1 MQELQM
7 SLQSND
13 LKDFVNEI
21 FTIDSYKS
29 KMGQDKEIAVLAFE
43 VKTQE
48 PAKDLM
54 NFIEKGYDFVLDA
67 DVSTGENRKGK
78 YDVFVEMERDR
89 HLPKRIADILE
100 EVSKLTGIENW
111 KYRYYKNVESKLYDV
126 STAESEIPLSSDAYD
141 SMINEYNQV
150 ELDRFF
156 NKGVTEQKY
165 VKENIIE
172 FGRHASGK
180 VRLEIVEEGSTEE
193 LLTKYAGAVSLDE
206 TSMSEVLFLT
216 KFMGNY
222 NIQKI
227 EDNLF
232 FTNGNRTKVM
242 KRI

>member
-1 MQELQM
+1 M

-13 LKDFVNEI
+13 LKDYVNEI

-43 VKTQE
+43 VKDQQ

-78 YDVFVEMERDR
+78 YNVFVEIERDR
-89 HLPKRIADILE
+89 HLPKRISDMLD

-111 KYRYYKNVESKLYDV
+111 KYRYYKNIESKPFSV
-126 STAESEIPLSSDAYD
+126 SEAENDIPLNGD
-141 SMINEYNQV
+141 SYESMVNEYNQV
-150 ELDRFF
+150 ELNRFF

-165 VKENIIE
+165 VKENVIE

-180 VRLEIVEEGSTEE
+180 VRMEVVEEGPTEE

-216 KFMGNY
+216 KFLGNY

-227 EDNLF
+227 GENLF
-232 FTNGNRTKVM
+232 FTNGTRTKVM

>member
-1 MQELQM
+1 M
-7 SLQSND
+7 SLQPND

-43 VKTQE
+43 VRDQQ

-54 NFIEKGYDFVLDA
+54 NFIEKGYEFVLDA
-67 DVSTGENRKGK
+67 DISSGENSKGK
-78 YDVFVEMERDR
+78 YNVFVEMERNR
-89 HLPKRIADILE
+89 HLPKNIHNILE
-100 EVSKLTGIENW
+100 EVSKLTGIEDW
-111 KYRYYKNVESKLYDV
+111 KYRYYKNVESKAFDIG
-126 STAESEIPLSSDAYD
+126 TAESEIPLNSDTYET
-141 SMINEYNQV
+141 MVNEYNQT
-150 ELDRFF
+150 ELNRFF
-156 NKGVTEQKY
+156 NKGVTEQHY
-165 VKENIIE
+165 VKENVIE
-172 FGRHASGK
+172 FRRHASGK
-180 VRLEIVEEGSTEE
+180 IRMEVVEEGSTEE

-206 TSMSEVLFLT
+206 TSMSEVLFFT

-227 EDNLF
+227 GENLF

>member
-1 MQELQM
+1 M
-7 SLQSND
+7 SLQPND
-13 LKDFVNEI
+13 LKTFVNEI

-29 KMGQDKEIAVLAFE
+29 KMGQDKEISVLAFE
-43 VKTQE
+43 VLTQE

-67 DVSTGENRKGK
+67 DISAGENRKGK
-78 YDVFVEMERDR
+78 YDVFVEIERDR
-89 HLPKRIADILE
+89 HLPKNIGALLDD
-100 EVSKLTGIENW
+100 VSKLAGIDEW
-111 KYRYYKNVESKLYDV
+111 KYRYYKNVESKAFTIED
-126 STAESEIPLSSDAYD
+126 AENDIPLDSNTYE
-141 SMINEYNQV
+141 SMINEYNQT

-156 NKGVTEQKY
+156 NKGVTEQKF

-180 VRLEIVEEGSTEE
+180 VRMEVVEDGSTEE

-206 TSMSEVLFLT
+206 TSISEVMFLT

-222 NIQKI
+222 NIQKLG
-227 EDNLF
+227 ENLF
-232 FTNGNRTKVM
+232 FTNGNRTKIL

>member
-1 MQELQM
+1 M

-43 VKTQE
+43 VKSQE

-67 DVSTGENRKGK
+67 DISTGENRKGK
-78 YDVFVEMERDR
+78 YDVFVEIERDK

-100 EVSKLTGIENW
+100 EVSKLTGIEDW
-111 KYRYYKNVESKLYDV
+111 KYRYYKNVESKPYDV
-126 STAESEIPLSSDAYD
+126 STAESEIPLSGDAYE

-156 NKGVTEQKY
+156 NKGVTEQRY

-180 VRLEIVEEGSTEE
+180 VRMEVVEEGSTEE

-206 TSMSEVLFLT
+206 TSMSEILFLT
-216 KFMGNY
+216 KFLGNY

-227 EDNLF
+227 GENLF

>member
-1 MQELQM
+1 M
-7 SLQSND
+7 SLQPND
-13 LKDFVNEI
+13 LKDFVNHI

-43 VKTQE
+43 VNEQN
-48 PAKDLM
+48 PAKDLV
-54 NFIEKGYDFVLDA
+54 NFIEKGYPFVLDA
-67 DVSTGENRKGK
+67 DISTGENKKGK
-78 YDVFVEMERDR
+78 HDVFVEIERNR
-89 HLPKRIADILE
+89 HLPKNISDILE
-100 EVSKLTGIENW
+100 EVSKLTGIEEW
-111 KYRYYKNVESKLYDV
+111 KYRYYKNIESKPYTIED
-126 STAESEIPLSSDAYD
+126 AENDIPLDGNSYE
-141 SMINEYNQV
+141 SMINEYNQS

-156 NKGVTEQKY
+156 NRGVTEQHY
-165 VKENIIE
+165 VKENVIE

-180 VRLEIVEEGSTEE
+180 IRMEIVEEGSTEE

-227 EDNLF
+227 GENLF
-232 FTNGNRTKVM
+232 FTNGNRTKIM

>member
-1 MQELQM
+1 M
-7 SLQSND
+7 SLQPND
-13 LKDFVNEI
+13 LENYVNDI

-29 KMGQDKEIAVLAFE
+29 KMGQDKDIAVLAFE
-43 VKTQE
+43 VMDQE

-54 NFIEKGYDFVLDA
+54 NFIEKGYNFVLDA
-67 DVSTGENRKGK
+67 DVSTGENKKGK
-78 YDVFVEMERDR
+78 YNVFVEMERNR
-89 HLPKRIADILE
+89 KLPTRIDDILE
-100 EVSKLTGIENW
+100 EVGKLTNIKEW
-111 KYRYYKNVESKLYDV
+111 KYRYYKNVESKPYDI
-126 STAESEIPLSSDAYD
+126 STAESEIPLSGDAYD

-156 NKGVTEQKY
+156 NKGVTEQRY
-165 VKENIIE
+165 VKENVIE

-180 VRLEIVEEGSTEE
+180 IRMEVVEEGSTEE

-206 TSMSEVLFLT
+206 TSMSEVLFFT

-227 EDNLF
+227 GENLF
-232 FTNGNRTKVM
+232 FTNGNRTKIL

>member
-1 MQELQM
+1 M
-7 SLQSND
+7 SLQPND
-13 LKDFVNEI
+13 LENYVSEI
-21 FTIDSYKS
+21 FSVDSFKS
-29 KMGQDKEIAVLAFE
+29 KMGNDKNISVLAFE
-43 VKTQE
+43 VRDQE

-67 DVSTGENRKGK
+67 DISSGENSKGK
-78 YDVFVEMERDR
+78 YNVFVEMERDR
-89 HLPKRIADILE
+89 HLPERIDTILD
-100 EVSKLTGIENW
+100 EVSRLTGIKEWNF
-111 KYRYYKNVESKLYDV
+111 RYYKNIESNAFDKNQ
-126 STAESEIPLSSDAYD
+126 AESVIPLNKDLYD
-141 SMINEYNQV
+141 SMVEEYHQT

-156 NKGVTEQKY
+156 NKGVTEQRY
-165 VKENIIE
+165 VKENSIE

-180 VRLEIVEEGSTEE
+180 VRMEVVEEGPTEE

-232 FTNGNRTKVM
+232 FTNGPRTKIM
-242 KRI
+242 KRV

>member
-1 MQELQM
+1 M
-7 SLQSND
+7 SLQPND
-13 LKDFVNEI
+13 LKTFVNEI

-29 KMGQDKEIAVLAFE
+29 KMGQDKEISVLAFE
-43 VKTQE
+43 VLTQE

-67 DVSTGENRKGK
+67 DISAGENRKGK
-78 YDVFVEMERDR
+78 YDVFVEIERDR
-89 HLPKRIADILE
+89 HLPKNIGALLDD
-100 EVSKLTGIENW
+100 VSKLAGIDEW
-111 KYRYYKNVESKLYDV
+111 KYRYYKNVESKAFTIED
-126 STAESEIPLSSDAYD
+126 AENDIPLDGNTYE
-141 SMINEYNQV
+141 SMINEYNQT

-156 NKGVTEQKY
+156 NKGVTEQKF

-180 VRLEIVEEGSTEE
+180 VRMEVVEEGSTEE

-206 TSMSEVLFLT
+206 TSISEVMFLT

-222 NIQKI
+222 NIQKLG
-227 EDNLF
+227 ENLF
-232 FTNGNRTKVM
+232 FTNGNRTKIL

>member
-1 MQELQM
+1 M
-7 SLQSND
+7 SLQPND
-13 LKDFVNEI
+13 LENYVNNI

-43 VKTQE
+43 VTDQE

-54 NFIEKGYDFVLDA
+54 NFIEKGYNFVLDA

-78 YDVFVEMERDR
+78 YNVFVEMERNR
-89 HLPKRIADILE
+89 KLPTRIDDILE
-100 EVSKLTGIENW
+100 EVGKLTNIKEW
-111 KYRYYKNVESKLYDV
+111 KYRYYKNVESQPFAI
-126 STAESEIPLSSDAYD
+126 STAESEIPLDSNAYE

-156 NKGVTEQKY
+156 NKGVTEQRY
-165 VKENIIE
+165 VKENVIE

-180 VRLEIVEEGSTEE
+180 IRMEVVEEGSTEE

-206 TSMSEVLFLT
+206 TSMSEVLFFT

-227 EDNLF
+227 GENLF

>member
-1 MQELQM
+1 M

-43 VKTQE
+43 VKSQE

-89 HLPKRIADILE
+89 HLPKRVADILE
-100 EVSKLTGIENW
+100 EVSKLTGIEEW
-111 KYRYYKNVESKLYDV
+111 KYRYYKNVESKPYDI
-126 STAESEIPLSSDAYD
+126 STAESEIPLSGDAYEN
-141 SMINEYNQV
+141 MINEYNQV

-156 NKGVTEQKY
+156 NKGVTEQRY
-165 VKENIIE
+165 VKENVIE

-180 VRLEIVEEGSTEE
+180 VRMEVVEEGSTEE

-227 EDNLF
+227 GENLF
-232 FTNGNRTKVM
+232 FTNGNRTKIM

>member
-1 MQELQM
+1 M
-7 SLQSND
+7 SLQPND
-13 LKDFVNEI
+13 LKNFVSEI
-21 FTIDSYKS
+21 FTVDSYKS

-43 VKTQE
+43 VQDQE

-67 DVSTGENRKGK
+67 DISTGENPKGK
-78 YDVFVEMERDR
+78 YNVFVEMERNR
-89 HLPKRIADILE
+89 HLPKNISDLLE
-100 EVSKLTGIENW
+100 EVSIITGIENW
-111 KYRYYKNVESKLYDV
+111 KYRYYKNFESMNYNED
-126 STAESEIPLSSDAYD
+126 SANEIIPLNSGDYE
-141 SMINEYNQV
+141 SMIETYNQS

-156 NKGVTEQKY
+156 NKGVTEQRY
-165 VKENIIE
+165 VKENVIE

-180 VRLEIVEEGSTEE
+180 IRMEVVEEGSTEE

-206 TSMSEVLFLT
+206 TSMSEVLFFT

-227 EDNLF
+227 GENLF
-232 FTNGNRTKVM
+232 FTNGNRTKIL

>member
-1 MQELQM
+1 M
-7 SLQSND
+7 SLQPND
-13 LKDFVNEI
+13 LKNFVSEI
-21 FTIDSYKS
+21 FTVDSYKS

-43 VKTQE
+43 VQDQE

-67 DVSTGENRKGK
+67 DISTGENPKGK
-78 YDVFVEMERDR
+78 YNVFVEMERNR
-89 HLPKRIADILE
+89 HLPKNIANLLE
-100 EVSKLTGIENW
+100 EVSIITGIEDW
-111 KYRYYKNVESKLYDV
+111 KYRYYKNFESMTYNED
-126 STAESEIPLSSDAYD
+126 SANEIIPLNSGDYE
-141 SMINEYNQV
+141 SMIETYNQS

-156 NKGVTEQKY
+156 NKGVTEQRY
-165 VKENIIE
+165 VKENVIE

-180 VRLEIVEEGSTEE
+180 VRMEVVEEGSTEE

-206 TSMSEVLFLT
+206 TSMSEVLFFT

-227 EDNLF
+227 GENLF
-232 FTNGNRTKVM
+232 FTNGNRTKIL

>member
-29 KMGQDKEIAVLAFE
+29 KMGQDKDIAVLAFE
-43 VKTQE
+43 VVSQE

-67 DVSTGENRKGK
+67 DISTGENRKGK

-100 EVSKLTGIENW
+100 EVSKLTGIQEW
-111 KYRYYKNVESKLYDV
+111 KYRYYKNVESKPYDV
-126 STAESEIPLSSDAYD
+126 STAESEIPLSGDAYD

-156 NKGVTEQKY
+156 NKGVTEQRY
-165 VKENIIE
+165 VKENVIE

-180 VRLEIVEEGSTEE
+180 VRLEMVEEGSTEE

-227 EDNLF
+227 GENLF

>member
-1 MQELQM
+1 M
-7 SLQSND
+7 SLQPND
-13 LKDFVNEI
+13 LENYVSEI
-21 FTIDSYKS
+21 FSVDSYKS
-29 KMGQDKEIAVLAFE
+29 KMGNDKNISVLAFE
-43 VKTQE
+43 VRDQE

-67 DVSTGENRKGK
+67 DISSGENSKGK
-78 YDVFVEMERDR
+78 YNVFVEMERDR
-89 HLPKRIADILE
+89 HLPERIDTILD
-100 EVSKLTGIENW
+100 EVSRLTGIKEW
-111 KYRYYKNVESKLYDV
+111 KFRYYKNIESNAFDKNQ
-126 STAESEIPLSSDAYD
+126 AESVIPLNKDSYD
-141 SMINEYNQV
+141 SMVEEYHQT

-156 NKGVTEQKY
+156 NRGVTEQRY

-180 VRLEIVEEGSTEE
+180 VRMEVVEEGPTEE

-232 FTNGNRTKVM
+232 FTNGPRTKIM

>member
-1 MQELQM
+1 M
-7 SLQSND
+7 SLQPND
-13 LKDFVNEI
+13 LENYVSEI
-21 FTIDSYKS
+21 FSVDSFKS
-29 KMGQDKEIAVLAFE
+29 KMGNDKNISVLAFE
-43 VKTQE
+43 VRDQE

-67 DVSTGENRKGK
+67 DISSGENSKGK
-78 YDVFVEMERDR
+78 YNVFVEMERDR
-89 HLPKRIADILE
+89 HLPERIDTILD
-100 EVSKLTGIENW
+100 EVSRLTGIKEW
-111 KYRYYKNVESKLYDV
+111 KFRYYKNIESNAFDKNQ
-126 STAESEIPLSSDAYD
+126 AESVIPLNKDSYD
-141 SMINEYNQV
+141 SMVEEYHQT

-156 NKGVTEQKY
+156 NRGVTEQRY

-180 VRLEIVEEGSTEE
+180 VRMEVVEEGPTEE

-232 FTNGNRTKVM
+232 FTNGPRTKIM

>member
-1 MQELQM
+1 M
-7 SLQSND
+7 SLQPND
-13 LKDFVNEI
+13 LKNFVSEI
-21 FTIDSYKS
+21 FTVDSYKS

-43 VKTQE
+43 VQDQE

-67 DVSTGENRKGK
+67 DISTGENSKGK
-78 YDVFVEMERDR
+78 YNVFVEMERNR
-89 HLPKRIADILE
+89 HLPKNISDLLE
-100 EVSKLTGIENW
+100 EVSIITGIENW
-111 KYRYYKNVESKLYDV
+111 KYRYYKNFESMNFNED
-126 STAESEIPLSSDAYD
+126 SANEIIPLNSGDYE
-141 SMINEYNQV
+141 SMIENYNQS

-156 NKGVTEQKY
+156 NKGVTEQRY
-165 VKENIIE
+165 VKENVIE

-180 VRLEIVEEGSTEE
+180 IRMEVVEEGSTEE

-206 TSMSEVLFLT
+206 TSMSEVLFFT

-227 EDNLF
+227 GENLF
-232 FTNGNRTKVM
+232 FTNGNRTKIL

>member
-1 MQELQM
+1 M
-7 SLQSND
+7 SLQPND

-43 VKTQE
+43 VQDQE

-67 DVSTGENRKGK
+67 DISTGENSKGK
-78 YDVFVEMERDR
+78 YNVFVEMERNR
-89 HLPKRIADILE
+89 HLPKNISNLLE
-100 EVSKLTGIENW
+100 EVSIITGIENW
-111 KYRYYKNVESKLYDV
+111 KYRYYKNFESMNYNEDSANEV
-126 STAESEIPLSSDAYD
+126 IPLNSGDYE
-141 SMINEYNQV
+141 SMIETYNQS

-156 NKGVTEQKY
+156 NKGVTEQRY
-165 VKENIIE
+165 VKENVIE

-180 VRLEIVEEGSTEE
+180 IRMEVVEEGSTEE

-206 TSMSEVLFLT
+206 TSMSEVLFFT

-227 EDNLF
+227 GENLF

>member
-1 MQELQM
+1 M
-7 SLQSND
+7 SLQPND
-13 LKDFVNEI
+13 LKTFVNEI

-29 KMGQDKEIAVLAFE
+29 KMGQDKEISVLAFE
-43 VKTQE
+43 VLTQD

-78 YDVFVEMERDR
+78 YDVFVEIERDR
-89 HLPKRIADILE
+89 HLPKNISALLDD
-100 EVSKLTGIENW
+100 VSKLAGIDDW
-111 KYRYYKNVESKLYDV
+111 KYRYYKNVESKAFTIED
-126 STAESEIPLSSDAYD
+126 AENDIPLDGSTYE
-141 SMINEYNQV
+141 SMINEYNQT

-156 NKGVTEQKY
+156 NKGVTEQRF

-180 VRLEIVEEGSTEE
+180 FRMEVIEEGSTEE

-206 TSMSEVLFLT
+206 TSMSEVLFFT

-222 NIQKI
+222 NIQKLG
-227 EDNLF
+227 ENLF
-232 FTNGNRTKVM
+232 FTNGNRTKIL

>member
-1 MQELQM
+1 M

-13 LKDFVNEI
+13 LKDYVNEI

-43 VKTQE
+43 VKDQQ

-67 DVSTGENRKGK
+67 DVSTGENSKGK
-78 YDVFVEMERDR
+78 YNVFVEIERDR
-89 HLPKRIADILE
+89 HLPKRISDMLD

-111 KYRYYKNVESKLYDV
+111 KYRYYKNIESKPFSV
-126 STAESEIPLSSDAYD
+126 SEAENDIPLNGD
-141 SMINEYNQV
+141 SYESMVNEYNQV
-150 ELDRFF
+150 ELNRFF

-165 VKENIIE
+165 VKENVIE

-180 VRLEIVEEGSTEE
+180 VRMEVVEEGPTEE

-216 KFMGNY
+216 KFLGNY

-227 EDNLF
+227 GENLF
-232 FTNGNRTKVM
+232 FTNGTRTKVM

>member
-1 MQELQM
+1 M
-7 SLQSND
+7 SLQPND
-13 LKDFVNEI
+13 LKDFVNHI

-43 VKTQE
+43 VNEQN
-48 PAKDLM
+48 PAKDLV
-54 NFIEKGYDFVLDA
+54 NFIEKGYPFVLDA
-67 DVSTGENRKGK
+67 DISTGENKKGK
-78 YDVFVEMERDR
+78 HDVFVEIERNR
-89 HLPKRIADILE
+89 HLPKNISDILE
-100 EVSKLTGIENW
+100 EVSKLTGIEEW
-111 KYRYYKNVESKLYDV
+111 KYRYYKNIESKPYTIED
-126 STAESEIPLSSDAYD
+126 AENDIPLDGNSYE
-141 SMINEYNQV
+141 SMINEYNQS

-156 NKGVTEQKY
+156 NRGVTEQHY
-165 VKENIIE
+165 VKENVIE

-180 VRLEIVEEGSTEE
+180 IRMEIVEEGSTEE

-227 EDNLF
+227 GENLF